1 MISCEMSSSFPAVL
15 VGAEKSSG
23 SSGRRRELERN
34 VRVGSREMNDY
45 GSSRRYQVCDMHMRM
60 FKFMSRISTA
70 VWRIVIVIVIER

>member
-23 SSGRRRELERN
+23 RRRELERN
-34 VRVGSREMNDY
+34 VRVGCREMNDY
-45 GSSRRYQVCDMHMRM
+45 LRM

-70 VWRIVIVIVIER
+70 YIVIVIVIVIER